1 MNPMIVGFVQDR
13 TEVLQRVAA
22 DIRRE
27 RELRSTVEALPV
39 DQPAPTPFPIA
50 VDVRS
55 PAVRRIADRLDR
67 PSRRL
72 NHPRRHSRPV
82 RSAPAPIGRRPAL
95 RWTAAG
101 PCQIGRSTKTMVMTA
116 AMADM

>member
-13 TEVLQRVAA
+13 TADLQRVAA

-50 VDVRS
+50 ATSAALQCGES
-55 PAVRRIADRLDR
+55 PTVTTA
-67 PSRRL
+67 
-72 NHPRRHSRPV
+72 RH
-82 RSAPAPIGRRPAL
+82 
-95 RWTAAG
+95 AA
-101 PCQIGRSTKTMVMTA
+101 
-116 AMADM
+116 